1 MGVESQKED
10 GATDSPVLGT
20 HLAEPASGQ
29 LLSPHPAVP
38 PCCHSTP
45 HPGRVRVSG
54 SGLNQEEKRLHLAAL
69 EAPAQKRFTEA
80 LRRLRLTL
88 PTVVSPP
95 LVHPHFL

>member
-38 PCCHSTP
+38 HVATA
-45 HPGRVRVSG
+45 HPIQEG
-54 SGLNQEEKRLHLAAL
+54 SGCQAVA
-69 EAPAQKRFTEA
+69 
-80 LRRLRLTL
+80 
-88 PTVVSPP
+88 
-95 LVHPHFL
+95 